1 MSLDLKTL
9 NLFAEFN
16 DQDIADLKKR
26 VHSKILAS
34 GEYAFQENEPGES
47 LLIIALG
54 TLRLT
59 KKTKDGE
66 SRELT
71 LLGSG
76 SYLGEMAF
84 LDQSPRSATAQAV
97 ERCELMVLTFSDLL
111 QFLET
116 HPTAATQFYKRL
128 AIGIARRLRYMNDD
142 FAFLKSFLQHRDN
155 A

>member
-1 MSLDLKTL
+1 MSLDLKSL

-59 KKTKDGE
+59 KKSKDGE
-66 SRELT
+66 TRELT

-76 SYLGEMAF
+76 SYLGEMTF

-97 ERCELMVLTFSDLL
+97 ERSELMVLTFSDLR
-111 QFLET
+111 QFLDT
-116 HPTAATQFYKRL
+116 HPTAASTFYKRL

-142 FAFLKSFLQHRDN
+142 FASLKSFLQHRDI

>member
-1 MSLDLKTL
+1 MSLNLKSI
-9 NLFAEFN
+9 NLFAEFT
-16 DQDIADLKKR
+16 DEDIADLKKR
-26 VHSKILAS
+26 LRSEVLTP
-34 GEYAFQENEPGES
+34 GQYAFQENEPGDS
-47 LLIIALG
+47 LFIIALG

-66 SRELT
+66 IGELT

-97 ERCELMVLTFSDLL
+97 ERCETMVLSFGDLR

-116 HPTAATQFYKRL
+116 HPPAAVQFYKRL

-142 FAFLKSFLQHRDN
+142 FAFLKSFLQQRD
-155 A
+155 AA

>member
-1 MSLDLKTL
+1 MNLDLKSL
-9 NLFAEFN
+9 NPFADFN
-16 DQDIADLKKR
+16 DEEIKHLKKLT
-26 VHSKILAS
+26 HTEILTP
-34 GEYAFQENEPGES
+34 GKYAFQENEPGES
-47 LLIIALG
+47 LIIITLG

-66 SRELT
+66 PRELT

-84 LDQSPRSATAQAV
+84 LDQSPRSTTAQAV
-97 ERCELMVLTFSDLL
+97 EQCELLVVSFSDLR

-116 HPTAATQFYKRL
+116 HPAAATKFYKRL

-142 FAFLKSFLQHRDN
+142 IASLKSFLRHRD
-155 A
+155 AA

>member
-1 MSLDLKTL
+1 MNLDLKSL
-9 NLFAEFN
+9 NLFADFN
-16 DQDIADLKKR
+16 DEEIKHLKKLTR
-26 VHSKILAS
+26 SEILAP
-34 GEYAFQENEPGES
+34 GKYAFQESEPGES

-66 SRELT
+66 TRELT
-71 LLGSG
+71 MLGSG

-97 ERCELMVLTFSDLL
+97 EHCELVVLSFSDLR

-116 HPTAATQFYKRL
+116 NPAAATKFYKRL
-128 AIGIARRLRYMNDD
+128 AVGIARRLRYMNDD
-142 FAFLKSFLQHRDN
+142 FASLKSFLQHLDTM
-155 A
+155 